1 MNSNKNLIEILNIE
15 GNEVAVSRQGI
26 NNCMVNLTQMAKPYG
41 KKLND
46 WLRLKTT
53 QEYLAYRAKKI
64 NEEFA
69 PLERY
74 GNSRN
79 ENQECCGNSCF
90 TFDETYGG
98 QIIMVQGGNAK
109 EQGTW
114 CTDFHI
120 ALDFAL
126 WLDPVRKDI
135 VYDVFIKF
143 LTGRNVGTLV
153 NTRKAPAPKYR
164 DGFLPLEA
172 ALRKYT
178 SLDDLK
184 RIAEECRVTLHHV
197 KDTLKGNK
205 VSNPVLRK
213 IIDRAKANKA
223 KGLTFP
229 DWRVRKSGIDY
240 NQAMLDLFPAQVV
253 GPDGK
258 EG

>member
-1 MNSNKNLIEILNIE
+1 MTDNKNLIEILNIE

-53 QEYLAYRAKKI
+53 QEYLAYRAKKN

-69 PLERY
+69 PFERY

-135 VYDVFIKF
+135 VYDHFIKF

-153 NTRKAPAPKYR
+153 NTRTLPAPKHR
-164 DGFLPLEA
+164 EGFRKLEA
-172 ALRKYT
+172 ILRRYT
-178 SLDDLK
+178 SLANLK
-184 RIAEECRVTLHHV
+184 EIAKRHNVTLHHV
-197 KDTLKGNK
+197 KDVLSGNS
-205 VSNPVLRK
+205 VSNPVLQS
-213 IIDRAKANKA
+213 IIDIAKENKN
-223 KGLTFP
+223 KSITFP
-229 DWRVRKSGIDY
+229 DWRIRKKGIDY
-240 NQAMLDLFPAQVV
+240 GQTAFDFEPQEIVEPNA
-253 GPDGK
+253 K
-258 EG
+258 ED

>member
-1 MNSNKNLIEILNIE
+1 MNVNKNLIEILDVE

-41 KKLND
+41 KRPID
-46 WLRLKTT
+46 WLKSK
-53 QEYLAYRAKKI
+53 EGKDYLAVA
-64 NEEFA
+64 
-69 PLERY
+69 ERMDSKVR
-74 GNSRN
+74 NSHF
-79 ENQECCGNSCF
+79 GIPP
-90 TFDETYGG
+90 
-98 QIIMVQGGNAK
+98 IITRQGGAPG
-109 EQGTW
+109 ESGTW
-114 CTDFHI
+114 CTDFHVAI
-120 ALDFAL
+120 RFAQ
-126 WLDPVRKDI
+126 WLDPEFAWRLDDAI
-135 VYDVFIKF
+135 IKY
-143 LTGRNVGTLV
+143 LTGRNVGTLA
-153 NTRKAPAPKYR
+153 NTNSLPAPKYR

-229 DWRVRKSGIDY
+229 DWRVRKKGIDY
-240 NQAMLDLFPAQVV
+240 NQAMLDLFPAEIV
-253 GPDGK
+253 GESGK

>member
-15 GNEVAVSRQGI
+15 GNEVAVSRQGV

-41 KKLND
+41 KLPKD
-46 WLRLKTT
+46 WLKLKST
-53 QEYLAYRAKKI
+53 QEYLQYRSSKM
-64 NEEFA
+64 
-69 PLERY
+69 
-74 GNSRN
+74 RN
-79 ENQECCGNSCF
+79 GNQERWEDSPNDECSSNSPITC
-90 TFDETYGG
+90 DKTYGG
-98 QIIMVQGGNAK
+98 QIIVMQGGNAK

-223 KGLTFP
+223 KGLAFP
-229 DWRVRKSGIDY
+229 DWRVRKPGINY

-253 GPDGK
+253 GLDGK

>member
-1 MNSNKNLIEILNIE
+1 MTDQKNLIEILNIE

-41 KKLND
+41 NSKRPQF
-46 WLRLKTT
+46 WLALKST
-53 QEYLAYRAKKI
+53 QEYLVYRAKKI
-64 NEEFA
+64 SEEFEFGE
-69 PLERY
+69 L
-74 GNSRN
+74 SK
-79 ENQECCGNSCF
+79 NSCHEI
-90 TFDETYGG
+90 DPTYGG
-98 QIIMVQGGNAK
+98 QIIIRQSGNAK

-120 ALDFAL
+120 ALDFAV
-126 WLDPVRKDI
+126 WLDPVKKDV
-135 VYDVFIKF
+135 VYDYFIKF

-184 RIAEECRVTLHHV
+184 RIAKECRTTLHHV

-253 GPDGK
+253 ELDGK

>member
-1 MNSNKNLIEILNIE
+1 MLSNKNLIEILNIE

-26 NNCMVNLTQMAKPYG
+26 NNCMVNLTLMAKPYG
-41 KKLND
+41 PNKAPD
-46 WLRLKTT
+46 RWFRTA
-53 QEYLAYRAKKI
+53 EAK
-64 NEEFA
+64 EF
-69 PLERY
+69 LEALEME
-74 GNSRN
+74 NSVR
-79 ENQECCGNSCF
+79 
-90 TFDETYGG
+90 
-98 QIIMVQGGNAK
+98 QIWRTEQPNLIVVRQGGNPN

-114 CTDFHI
+114 CTDYHI
-120 ALDFAL
+120 AVRFAM
-126 WLDPVRKDI
+126 WLNPHFGIAVIDG
-135 VYDVFIKF
+135 FIKF

-197 KDTLKGNK
+197 KDTLKGSK

-240 NQAMLDLFPAQVV
+240 NQAMFDLFPTQVV
-253 GPDGK
+253 ELDGK

>member
-1 MNSNKNLIEILNIE
+1 MTDKKNLIEILHIE
-15 GNEVAVSRQGI
+15 GNEVAVSRQGV

-41 KKLND
+41 QGKD
-46 WLRLKTT
+46 VAHWLRLKST
-53 QEYLAYRAKKI
+53 QEYLQHRHK
-64 NEEFA
+64 
-69 PLERY
+69 ERY
-74 GNSRN
+74 TYLYN
-79 ENQECCGNSCF
+79 ESLENNPI
-90 TFDETYGG
+90 TRDKTYGG

-120 ALDFAL
+120 ALDFAV
-126 WLDPVRKDI
+126 WLDPVKKDV
-135 VYDVFIKF
+135 VYDHFFKYIF
-143 LTGRNVGTLV
+143 GRNVGTLV
-153 NTRKAPAPKYR
+153 DTRKAPAPKHR

-240 NQAMLDLFPAQVV
+240 NQAMLDLFPTQVV
-253 GPDGK
+253 ELDGK